1 MRVHTS
7 LYNKLW
13 RGAGKLEKRRAGQ
26 LKKNGG
32 RARKRKRI
40 GDEENDNDEEWTMK
54 GRGAGF

>member
-1 MRVHTS
+1 M
-7 LYNKLW
+7 
-13 RGAGKLEKRRAGQ
+13 EKRRAGQ